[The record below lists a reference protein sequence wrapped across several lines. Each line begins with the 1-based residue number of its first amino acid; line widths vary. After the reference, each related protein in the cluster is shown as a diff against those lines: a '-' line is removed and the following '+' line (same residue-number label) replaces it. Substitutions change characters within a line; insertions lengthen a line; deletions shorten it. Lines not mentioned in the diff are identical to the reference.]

1 MFYSAGDP
9 TEGCLPAGPSRLAT
23 MWRLASGRPLRTYA
37 QATAMAEVPPISSR
51 GVVFGGRPDRGDVSP
66 SGSSRLATMWWLTDW
81 RQADHYV
88 TSRMRSS
95 RLFPRRVLHSAGD
108 PTEGRNRNNVRSGA
122 HTLLSSPD
130 LCKSGAERAEN
141 LRNFNFLPLV
151 CGDCRIVW
159 N

>member
-1 MFYSAGDP
+1 MHGNGTHSRPAWRRAGHHTTTRKRSSRLFP
-9 TEGCLPAGPSRLAT
+9 QRCEEGCSIRRAT
-23 MWRLASGRPLRTYA
+23 RQR
-37 QATAMAEVPPISSR
+37 
-51 GVVFGGRPDRGDVSP
+51 DVSP

-141 LRNFNFLPLV
+141 ITISIPSAHHHMHTGLNGVTVYSKRHGALTGN
-151 CGDCRIVW
+151 
-159 N
+159 